1 MTLEPLLV
9 DGSVVR
15 VRPASDLWVPNLV
28 IFFLLAF
35 VLGMAAALR
44 LATVLVGVRPRRGV
58 ATLVVRAPRST
69 GWRM

>member
-28 IFFLLAF
+28 IFFLLAS
-35 VLGMAAALR
+35 VLKF
-44 LATVLVGVRPRRGV
+44 
-58 ATLVVRAPRST
+58 
-69 GWRM
+69 